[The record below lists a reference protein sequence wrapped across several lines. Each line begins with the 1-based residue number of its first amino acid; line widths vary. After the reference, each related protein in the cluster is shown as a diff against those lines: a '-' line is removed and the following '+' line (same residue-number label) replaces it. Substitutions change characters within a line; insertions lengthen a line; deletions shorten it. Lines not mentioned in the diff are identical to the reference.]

1 MTHMRHCPPLDPDV
15 SDTAPFDPA
24 LAVYDEEHL
33 ITYLR
38 LLDADAEGADWRE
51 VARIVPHIDPQHES
65 DRARR
70 AVYSRLSRVSELL
83 QSPRSGTTR
92 GARRIG
98 RLNGLLRSPTSLT
111 SLGMGSICAVRSC
124 WN

>member
-70 AVYSRLSRVSELL
+70 AFYSRLSRASELL
-83 QSPRSGTTR
+83 QSPRSGTTSRRASDRPLERPTTVANEPDVARNGEHLR
-92 GARRIG
+92 GQE
-98 RLNGLLRSPTSLT
+98 LL
-111 SLGMGSICAVRSC
+111 
-124 WN
+124 